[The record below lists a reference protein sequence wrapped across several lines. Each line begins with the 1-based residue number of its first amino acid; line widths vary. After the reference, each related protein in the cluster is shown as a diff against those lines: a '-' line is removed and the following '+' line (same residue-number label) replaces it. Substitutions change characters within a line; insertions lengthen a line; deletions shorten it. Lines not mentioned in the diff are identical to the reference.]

1 MPKVSAAHMQS
12 RREQI
17 VRAAIAEFSAN
28 GIHSTSMAAII
39 AASGLS
45 AGAIYT
51 HFSGKD
57 KIIAFASQTAIS
69 GVFAG
74 VEHALKDLPPQNEAA
89 IFQLITAGI
98 NEAAVSPGF
107 IVQVWAEATTNPEVR
122 GTAAAAYAEALR
134 FLSEYLSRGAAPES
148 SPDLSDELSDEL
160 SSGPSGHPGVGDDAG
175 APPRA
180 HEALPRARS
189 LLALVYAHIV
199 QRAVLTETEGG
210 ASEFDV
216 AAVFES

>member
-1 MPKVSAAHMQS
+1 MVSGRRPAVGRQRLAVGGQQLAVGGQRSAVLGTTAPVIIESRLVLERERGAMPKVSAAHMQS

-57 KIIAFASQTAIS
+57 EIIAFASQTAIS

-107 IVQVWAEATTNPEVR
+107 IVQVWA
-122 GTAAAAYAEALR
+122 
-134 FLSEYLSRGAAPES
+134 
-148 SPDLSDELSDEL
+148 
-160 SSGPSGHPGVGDDAG
+160 
-175 APPRA
+175 
-180 HEALPRARS
+180 
-189 LLALVYAHIV
+189 
-199 QRAVLTETEGG
+199 
-210 ASEFDV
+210 
-216 AAVFES
+216 